1 MSLLQLQASDLCDL
15 GSLYMSLL
23 RASHHHAQTAVQ
35 ICFQQSGQ
43 SLRTEE
49 LHRCN
54 RAAQGSDYIVDCTVA
69 VTAPFG
75 DCFRAVCR
83 YSLVATGPES
93 CQLRIDYAM
102 AYAKRMSGIARAM
115 LEPAAESGLA
125 KNFAQ
130 FMAVLSDHV
139 SLADATEAA
148 PSLSSPVPQGIDA
161 QGIQTVTS
169 TPVPAAKKGDTM
181 AQSAAE
187 SVTALLTVAGSQ
199 RRVRSV
205 VTVFV
210 DDHLLDFFLPAAEVL
225 LMSVGIS
232 TSTQNVAVRGCA
244 TLLST
249 AFVLVLIQQL
259 LNLWHNGG
267 EWCEMHSSWI
277 LARMCVTTH
286 NAVDL
291 PRSVTGIVV
300 AAVAIMLV
308 RSILGDW
315 AGQVRQRVPS
325 LCFPT
330 HLARCTLTHTHS
342 AYCSEARR
350 VHAGQSPEKPCI

>member
-1 MSLLQLQASDLCDL
+1 M
-15 GSLYMSLL
+15 
-23 RASHHHAQTAVQ
+23 Q

-49 LHRCN
+49 LHRCV
-54 RAAQGSDYIVDCTVA
+54 RAVQGSDYIVDCTVA

-83 YSLVATGPES
+83 YTMVATSPQS

-102 AYAKRMSGIARAM
+102 TYAKRMSGIARAM

-130 FMAVLSDHV
+130 FIAVLAEHV
-139 SLADATEAA
+139 SLADATDAAEALPA
-148 PSLSSPVPQGIDA
+148 PVPKEDVQSTQPVA
-161 QGIQTVTS
+161 STS
-169 TPVPAAKKGDTM
+169 TPAAKKGDTILS
-181 AQSAAE
+181 QSAAE
-187 SVTALLTVAGSQ
+187 RVTALLTVAGSQ

-210 DDHLLDFFLPAAEVL
+210 DDHLLDLFLPAAEVL

-244 TLLST
+244 TLLS
-249 AFVLVLIQQL
+249 ASFVFILLQQL
-259 LNLWHNGG
+259 LNIWHNGG
-267 EWCEMHSSWI
+267 EWCEMHSDWM
-277 LARMCVTTH
+277 LARMCVRVH
-286 NAVDL
+286 RLMDL

-300 AAVAIMLV
+300 TAVAMMLV
-308 RSILGDW
+308 RSILGNW
-315 AGQVRQRVPS
+315 AGQVCHPVLSLWCTSLVSDSWHALVPQGHVH
-325 LCFPT
+325 CNNR
-330 HLARCTLTHTHS
+330 HVCARASSFCMCMAKPAHTVS
-342 AYCSEARR
+342 Q
-350 VHAGQSPEKPCI
+350 VHTTCP

>member
-1 MSLLQLQASDLCDL
+1 M
-15 GSLYMSLL
+15 
-23 RASHHHAQTAVQ
+23 
-35 ICFQQSGQ
+35 
-43 SLRTEE
+43 
-49 LHRCN
+49 
-54 RAAQGSDYIVDCTVA
+54 RAAGGSEYMVDCTVA

-83 YSLVATGPES
+83 YSFVATGPES

-130 FMAVLSDHV
+130 FMAVLADHIR
-139 SLADATEAA
+139 LTDAVEPAVGPAQPSPELETQDAEAVPCA
-148 PSLSSPVPQGIDA
+148 PE
-161 QGIQTVTS
+161 
-169 TPVPAAKKGDTM
+169 PAEKKGDTM

-210 DDHLLDFFLPAAEVL
+210 DDHLLDLFLPAAEVL
-225 LMSVGIS
+225 LISLGLISS

-244 TLLST
+244 ALLST
-249 AFVLVLIQQL
+249 SCVLGLIQWL
-259 LNLWHNGG
+259 LNMWHDGG
-267 EWCEMHSSWI
+267 EWCQTHSSWM
-277 LARMCVTTH
+277 LARMCVSAH
-286 NAVDL
+286 RSVDL

-300 AAVAIMLV
+300 AAIAILLV
-308 RSILGDW
+308 RTILGKC
-315 AGQVRQRVPS
+315 AGQVR
-325 LCFPT
+325 
-330 HLARCTLTHTHS
+330 
-342 AYCSEARR
+342 
-350 VHAGQSPEKPCI
+350 

>member
-1 MSLLQLQASDLCDL
+1 MAS
-15 GSLYMSLL
+15 
-23 RASHHHAQTAVQ
+23 RVQ

-49 LHRCN
+49 LHRCI
-54 RAAQGSDYIVDCTVA
+54 RAAQGIEYIVDCTVA

-83 YSLVATGPES
+83 YTLVATGPKS

-102 AYAKRMSGIARAM
+102 TYAKRMSGIARAM

-130 FMAVLSDHV
+130 FMAVLADHV

-148 PSLSSPVPQGIDA
+148 PALSSPISPDDA
-161 QGIQTVTS
+161 PNTE
-169 TPVPAAKKGDTM
+169 PVSSAPAPAAKKGDTM

-210 DDHLLDFFLPAAEVL
+210 DDHLLDLFLPAAEVL

-232 TSTQNVAVRGCA
+232 SSTQNVAVRGCA

-249 AFVLVLIQQL
+249 SFVLFLIQQL

-267 EWCEMHSSWI
+267 EWCEMRSDWM
-277 LARMCVTTH
+277 LARMCVRAH
-286 NAVDL
+286 RAVDL

-315 AGQVRQRVPS
+315 AGQVR
-325 LCFPT
+325 
-330 HLARCTLTHTHS
+330 H
-342 AYCSEARR
+342 
-350 VHAGQSPEKPCI
+350 